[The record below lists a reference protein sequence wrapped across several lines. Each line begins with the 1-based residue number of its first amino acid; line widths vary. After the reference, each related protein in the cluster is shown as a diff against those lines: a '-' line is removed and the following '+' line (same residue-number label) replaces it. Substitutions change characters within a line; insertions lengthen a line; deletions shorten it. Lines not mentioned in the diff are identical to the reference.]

1 MKKLMITA
9 AAAAMVA
16 MTSAGGASALERWVN
31 ISNTGS
37 SAIWSVQITNI
48 HDPRFRGPDLL
59 GGSVIPPGYT
69 ATVEPYIVNGY
80 CRFDVE
86 ITYETGQVVDFWNLN
101 LCELTDIYASD
112 YGYSQVAY

>member
-9 AAAAMVA
+9 AAAALVA

-31 ISNTGS
+31 VWNTGS
-37 SAIWSVQITNI
+37 SAIWSVRISNI
-48 HDPRFRGPDLL
+48 HDGSFGPDLL

-69 ATVEPYIVNGY
+69 TTVEPYANGY

-86 ITYETGQVVDFWNLN
+86 ITYETGQVIDLWNLN

-112 YGYSQVAY
+112 YGYTQIAY